1 MYHLGLKKG
10 EKNEKRVI
18 KGSKLND
25 RLTGNLEGLNTSGSF
40 CKVGSWCI
48 DLASMLMFHPF
59 LILNPISV
67 IISWIIFPFNLY
79 KLHRHAT
86 MHRKFM
92 YRNLQSH
99 SPRVLLWA
107 TTVPRM
113 PSSTLLLQSVCK
125 CEDPILFR
133 QIKIK
138 V

>member
-67 IISWIIFPFNLY
+67 LY
-79 KLHRHAT
+79 YELFFLSIYTKYIG

-92 YRNLQSH
+92 YIGTFNHTVLECYSGQPLYHRCLPQRFFYNLF
-99 SPRVLLWA
+99 V
-107 TTVPRM
+107 
-113 PSSTLLLQSVCK
+113 SVK
-125 CEDPILFR
+125 TQFYSD
-133 QIKIK
+133 K
-138 V
+138 